1 MAEKK
6 RPKAE
11 SFFQSKAPEL
21 GTSDEDTGHPKKE
34 DAPVKVRCPHPGS
47 AGGWL
52 CGCGADQP
60 VPQGEQFVYHED
72 WGETLST
79 RSVPVLC
86 VLDIEGNSISVLE
99 GIPEHLSPGQVR
111 MELQGTREGRFQEPA
126 TFRASYLPS
135 PHRLSGRLRTLAWCS
150 WAGGTTL
157 SAWGCGTAQTAGESP
172 QGTPCPTLLV
182 GPSRALSPH
191 PGPPTPL

>member
-11 SFFQSKAPEL
+11 SFFQSKVLEL
-21 GTSDEDTGHPKKE
+21 GTSDEDTGDPKKE
-34 DAPVKVRCPHPGS
+34 DAPIKVGS
-47 AGGWL
+47 PQPRSSGGWL
-52 CGCGADQP
+52 CGCGVDQV
-60 VPQGEQFVYHED
+60 VPQGEQFVYHEH

-111 MELQGTREGRFQEPA
+111 MRSCRDPEKGG
-126 TFRASYLPS
+126 FRWQ
-135 PHRLSGRLRTLAWCS
+135 HF
-150 WAGGTTL
+150 
-157 SAWGCGTAQTAGESP
+157 E
-172 QGTPCPTLLV
+172 LLV
-182 GPSRALSPH
+182 SPL
-191 PGPPTPL
+191 PTGFLVA

>member
-11 SFFQSKAPEL
+11 SFFQSKVPEQSS
-21 GTSDEDTGHPKKE
+21 SDEDTGHPKKE
-34 DAPVKVRCPHPGS
+34 DAPIKVGSPHPGS

-52 CGCGADQP
+52 CGCGADQA

-79 RSVPVLC
+79 RTVPVLC

-111 MELQGTREGRFQEPA
+111 MGRCKEPEK
-126 TFRASYLPS
+126 
-135 PHRLSGRLRTLAWCS
+135 
-150 WAGGTTL
+150 GGF
-157 SAWGCGTAQTAGESP
+157 GCQ
-172 QGTPCPTLLV
+172 QHFDLLICP
-182 GPSRALSPH
+182 
-191 PGPPTPL
+191 PPTGFLVA